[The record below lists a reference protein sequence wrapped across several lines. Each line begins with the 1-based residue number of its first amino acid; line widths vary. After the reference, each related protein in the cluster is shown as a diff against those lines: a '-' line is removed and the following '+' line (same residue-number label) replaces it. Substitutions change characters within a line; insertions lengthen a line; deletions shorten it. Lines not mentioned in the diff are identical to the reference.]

1 MGNRVCLLP
10 QDPTTIF
17 EKDTVMADL
26 VQDISQ
32 KDESYLQNI
41 INLCDL
47 SELLYAGIIVD
58 KKKDAF
64 YQYKQKASS
73 C

>member
-1 MGNRVCLLP
+1 
-10 QDPTTIF
+10 
-17 EKDTVMADL
+17 MADL

-47 SELLYAGIIVD
+47 SELLYMHPYDLSGGEQQRAALAKVLL
-58 KKKDAF
+58 KRPRST
-64 YQYKQKASS
+64 AS
-73 C
+73 

>member
-1 MGNRVCLLP
+1 MGNKVCLLP

-32 KDESYLQNI
+32 KDETYLQNI

-47 SELLYAGIIVD
+47 SELLYML
-58 KKKDAF
+58 KSK
-64 YQYKQKASS
+64 
-73 C
+73 